1 MARAKPKKN
10 APHKVVGE
18 AAAAFAHHAGE
29 TVGRTLRPLLPLLVL
44 CGLYAGCAWLLWRPL
59 DKDPQTRLSRE
70 ALLAP
75 MQHAEGTRPWL
86 NAQELRKIAHLGL
99 AVEGRSVFE
108 PGLAAELAHAYGES
122 PWIERVH
129 QVKLRY
135 PAAIRIERID
145 LREPFAVA
153 ATETGP
159 LFLDKAGHVLPM
171 IDEPPANLAVLGG
184 FLCRRLPAGATV
196 AEPEA
201 REALELLA
209 TLNRAL
215 GEASR
220 ALEVSAVQ
228 LVPSEGW
235 LVQTR
240 EGALAGPL
248 VTWGAWDD
256 ARRRAHEPPRHAKLE
271 QLSARLAEHARVG
284 LRTIKLDKPGAPVV
298 PISNP

>member
-44 CGLYAGCAWLLWRPL
+44 CGLYVGCAWLLWRPL
-59 DKDPQTRLSRE
+59 DKDPQTRLCRE

-75 MQHAEGTRPWL
+75 MQHAEGTRSWL
-86 NAQELRKIAHLGL
+86 SAQELRKIAHLGL

-108 PGLAAELAHAYGES
+108 PGLAADLAHAYEES
-122 PWIERVH
+122 PWIEKVH

-159 LFLDKAGHVLPM
+159 LFLDKAGHVLPL

-184 FLCRRLPAGATV
+184 FHCRRLPAGATV

-201 REALELLA
+201 REALELLG
-209 TLNRAL
+209 TFNRVL
-215 GEASR
+215 GESSR
-220 ALEVSAVQ
+220 AMEVSAVQ
-228 LVPSEGW
+228 LTSSEGW
-235 LVQTR
+235 IVQTR

-248 VTWGAWDD
+248 VAWGAWDD
-256 ARRRAHEPPRHAKLE
+256 AKRRAHEMPRHAKLE
-271 QLSARLAEHARVG
+271 QLSARLTEHARVG
-284 LRTIKLDKPGAPVV
+284 LREIKLNKPGAPFVL
-298 PISNP
+298 ISNP